1 MRSAAFA
8 GGKFFHP
15 PRKKY
20 ARQQPTS
27 NALTAKTGHSA
38 DGMVPVHPSSR
49 RLTLSRPSTIERV
62 DFMET
67 ATMHLEETA
76 NIEFSTTATQMPSER
91 AVCSNAIIAGSLFGD
106 LGAVARELCR
116 VVQHYPVTAWMNADA
131 DVLYQP
137 ARGDVPAI
145 HDWIAGTYA
154 FGATVAD
161 IEDDL
166 NQLRAQRRTMGMIEV

>member
-1 MRSAAFA
+1 
-8 GGKFFHP
+8 
-15 PRKKY
+15 
-20 ARQQPTS
+20 
-27 NALTAKTGHSA
+27 
-38 DGMVPVHPSSR
+38 
-49 RLTLSRPSTIERV
+49 
-62 DFMET
+62 MET

-76 NIEFSTTATQMPSER
+76 NMEFAAADLPTE
-91 AVCSNAIIAGSLFGD
+91 SNAIIAGSLFGD
-106 LGAVARELCR
+106 LKAVARELFR

-137 ARGDVPAI
+137 ARGEVPAI

-166 NQLRAQRRTMGMIEV
+166 QQLRAQRRTMGMIEV

>member
-1 MRSAAFA
+1 
-8 GGKFFHP
+8 
-15 PRKKY
+15 
-20 ARQQPTS
+20 
-27 NALTAKTGHSA
+27 
-38 DGMVPVHPSSR
+38 
-49 RLTLSRPSTIERV
+49 
-62 DFMET
+62 MET
-67 ATMHLEETA
+67 ATVHLEETA
-76 NIEFSTTATQMPSER
+76 NMEFAG
-91 AVCSNAIIAGSLFGD
+91 AVPPPAENAGHANAIIAGSLFGD

-166 NQLRAQRRTMGMIEV
+166 QQLRAQRRTMGMIEI